1 MTAAFPLCGVLVNAT
16 ATLMAKITSKGNA
29 VTAMSVHGAPCVGIG
44 CLASSGI
51 EAPHV
56 SQNLLPELILLLQRL
71 SQGERALVQ
80 GLLLRPSVRRV
91 FSFLGRR
98 PPERRIACVC

>member
-1 MTAAFPLCGVLVNAT
+1 VTAAFPLCGVLVNAT

-56 SQNLLPELILLLQRL
+56 SQNLLPELSAVAAPTGYVPVSAHLLL
-71 SQGERALVQ
+71 
-80 GLLLRPSVRRV
+80 LLCNPPKHRPGIGSSSPKSPCR
-91 FSFLGRR
+91 
-98 PPERRIACVC
+98 